1 MGETMVRGETK
12 QLTMHPIH
20 TLLQLVPLEEM
31 KVMRTDRRILLYT
44 GLEEL
49 VNSFFATYK
58 SRYMAFGFRAQY
70 FRQYFVL

>member
-1 MGETMVRGETK
+1 MVRGETK
-12 QLTMHPIH
+12 QLRMHPIH
-20 TLLQLVPLEEM
+20 TLLQLVPLEEI

-58 SRYMAFGFRAQY
+58 LRCKEDGFRAQY
-70 FRQYFVL
+70 CRQNFQ